1 MSDPS
6 FDLDDPEPCEHYHTR
21 LKLLSKIAF
30 DKVDLPSGMV
40 TVKQLRKLYPN
51 EEGFLDESVK
61 QDDSRLDLM
70 DTQEKTIV
78 LLAYASVLGKD
89 AVNEVRTAFHVDKAE
104 LARTYMDNLIYYGLA
119 EGLET
124 AKQLL
129 RRIEET
135 GAAIAREHLA
145 SPGPPF
151 LR

>member
-6 FDLDDPEPCEHYHTR
+6 FDLDDLEPFEHYQTR
-21 LKLLSKIAF
+21 LKLLSKIEF
-30 DKVDLPSGMV
+30 DKVDLPSGKV

-51 EEGFLDESVK
+51 EEGFLDESVN

-70 DTQEKTIV
+70 ETQEKTIV
-78 LLAYASVLGKD
+78 LLAYSSVLGKD

-104 LARTYMDNLIYYGLA
+104 LARAYLDNLIYYGQA

-124 AKQLL
+124 AKQIL

-145 SPGPPF
+145 RSVPPS